1 MKIKRRSCRRKEGV
15 AVCNH
20 FFIWLTMLSVLEHRN
35 RKRPEIDPFISTGT
49 LMSMLMSLT
58 TPIGTPLFPLEGIT
72 YNSLLKGWLTM
83 GNC

>member
-1 MKIKRRSCRRKEGV
+1 
-15 AVCNH
+15 
-20 FFIWLTMLSVLEHRN
+20 MLSALEHQYE
-35 RKRPEIDPFISTGT
+35 KRPEINPFISTGA

-58 TPIGTPLFPLEGIT
+58 TPIGTPLFPLERIT